1 MEGDCVEISD
11 MKCNRTC
18 DGTRFPVNRVDYILL
33 EVGHGINWERTCE
46 PQESLY
52 SGREGGFGEMPKGF
66 DWRHTPPPNLGS
78 WQTQVVTLHQLFR
91 QGVVL
96 WCLENWCK
104 MQDTHPGHPFSNRKL
119 IQDDHLEDPSIFF
132 DIRSQVEQT
141 GGSLLWYPGEQR
153 DEVHWGDYCLVTTT
167 TATSS
172 TY

>member
-33 EVGHGINWERTCE
+33 EVGHGINWERIM
-46 PQESLY
+46 QESLY

-66 DWRHTPPPNLGS
+66 DWRNTPPPNLGS
-78 WQTQVVTLHQLFR
+78 WQTQVITLHQLFR

-96 WCLENWCK
+96 WCLENWCN
-104 MQDTHPGHPFSNRKL
+104 MQDAHPGQTGNWCKMITWQTHQFVLTFVLRLNKL
-119 IQDDHLEDPSIFF
+119 VAACS
-132 DIRSQVEQT
+132 DIRVNKEMRSI
-141 GGSLLWYPGEQR
+141 
-153 DEVHWGDYCLVTTT
+153 EVTTTT